1 MATGSV
7 RTDIVPNGNDVRPA
21 TAADLGLTRKEIHE
35 ARIIRDA
42 EKADPGIVRRT
53 LHEALSQPVR
63 SIRQRPHDSLDALE
77 GNKTLGVTVR
87 YVDALAMV

>member
-1 MATGSV
+1 MATRGGERSGLEHS
-7 RTDIVPNGNDVRPA
+7 PPA
-21 TAADLGLTRKEIHE
+21 PTAADLGLTRKEIHE

-42 EKADPGIVRRT
+42 EKAEPGIVRRT
-53 LHEALSQPVR
+53 LHEALSRPAR

-87 YVDALAMV
+87 YEDALAMV